1 MNSRNLLLTFLL
13 YLLSLSSYSQ
23 SNSFS
28 NSFIK
33 SIEHGVYIDH
43 YFVFPYTHLNLT
55 TKSNLSFEVGMI
67 DLPEQINF
75 RFNTVIQQQAGNL
88 SYLIPNVEEFAE
100 YKGRPRKKEFTFFAG
115 KTIQKNKFR
124 YILQGGTST
133 TETYVFKF
141 SHYYRVIAVD
151 GGFMDLGLHYQL
163 GEKRRFI
170 FFGYSWGIF

>member
-1 MNSRNLLLTFLL
+1 MNSRKLLLTFLL

-23 SNSFS
+23 IKSYP

-43 YFVFPYTHLNLT
+43 NFVFPYTHFNLT
-55 TKSNLSFEVGMI
+55 TTSNLSFEVGMI

-75 RFNTVIQQQAGNL
+75 RFNNVIQQQAGDL

-100 YKGRPRKKEFTFFAG
+100 YKGRPREKEFTFFIG
-115 KTIQKNKFR
+115 KSIQKEKFR
-124 YILQGGTST
+124 YILQAGGST
-133 TETYVFKF
+133 TETYVLKF
-141 SHYYRVIAVD
+141 SHYYRVINTD
-151 GGFMDLGLHYQL
+151 GAFMDLGLHYQL

>member
-1 MNSRNLLLTFLL
+1 MNSRKLILTFLL

-23 SNSFS
+23 SSSFP

-43 YFVFPYTHLNLT
+43 HFVFPYTHLNLT
-55 TKSNLSFEVGMI
+55 TQRNFSLEVGMI

-75 RFNTVIQQQAGNL
+75 RFNNVIQQQAGGL
-88 SYLIPNVEEFAE
+88 SYLVPNVEEFAE
-100 YKGRPRKKEFTFFAG
+100 YKGRPRKKEFTFFVG

-124 YILQGGTST
+124 YIFQTGTST
-133 TETYVFKF
+133 TEAYVLKF
-141 SHYYRVIAVD
+141 SHYYRILDVNGA
-151 GGFMDLGLHYQL
+151 FMDLGLHYQL
-163 GEKRRFI
+163 GEKRQFI